1 MFFLVVNY
9 SATQIRWL
17 KIVSIFK
24 NFSVNSMANTQVIHV
39 DDDTIHWCSFRF
51 CSRHTH
57 RSDTPGWG
65 RVCRRSGRHTTGP
78 QWRGDAPSPGSLA
91 PPLCVLCPL
100 HCTLFLPESWEC
112 VYTCNK
118 RASSFCYPLRKRSL
132 NEERSSLRPLLQFI
146 TFTFTWVIRHC
157 FKCTAYIC
165 LYTISTTSLL
175 TDQHHEEAGFQTL
188 LHSQH
193 NGTPQCPHTPHYSFC
208 ISTPYTLV
216 FPLILVFL
224 YALIPLYICIP
235 DHLDILYTSVFLKT
249 LVSCLLQY
257 PMHFS
262 IPIHPV
268 HFKFKFYVIY
278 TIPHSTTLVKCLL
291 WCSISSKDSSGGE

>member
-1 MFFLVVNY
+1 MKKEALSGLFY
-9 SATQIRWL
+9 
-17 KIVSIFK
+17 
-24 NFSVNSMANTQVIHV
+24 NS
-39 DDDTIHWCSFRF
+39 
-51 CSRHTH
+51 SRLH
-57 RSDTPGWG
+57 
-65 RVCRRSGRHTTGP
+65 
-78 QWRGDAPSPGSLA
+78 SPGSYVIVSS
-91 PPLCVLCPL
+91 VLL
-100 HCTLFLPESWEC
+100 TF
-112 VYTCNK
+112 VYI
-118 RASSFCYPLRKRSL
+118 
-132 NEERSSLRPLLQFI
+132 Q
-146 TFTFTWVIRHC
+146 
-157 FKCTAYIC
+157 
-165 LYTISTTSLL
+165 ISTTSLL

-268 HFKFKFYVIY
+268 HFKFKVIY
-278 TIPHSTTLVKCLL
+278 TIPHSTTLGKCLL
-291 WCSISSKDSSGGE
+291 